1 MDFDGIGWISSSRW
15 IKLSQASKKVS
26 LYLKVITIICE
37 VIDVIYF
44 IPMKVSRNRG
54 QYLTRKF
61 SLSDTYLR

>member
-44 IPMKVSRNRG
+44 IPMTSWKYHGIGVNI
-54 QYLTRKF
+54 
-61 SLSDTYLR
+61 